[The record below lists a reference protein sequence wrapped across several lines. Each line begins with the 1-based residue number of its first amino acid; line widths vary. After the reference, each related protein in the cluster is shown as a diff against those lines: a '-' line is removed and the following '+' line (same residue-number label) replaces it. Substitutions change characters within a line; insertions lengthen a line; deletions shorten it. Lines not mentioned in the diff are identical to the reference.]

1 MFTSILLI
9 PEITVT
15 LFSSKHPLVVRAKCS
30 KHLWQYLREL
40 GMQLALIEF
49 TIANLVCLSAATSR
63 AESAIQQQCFEV
75 PSMPMTVTL
84 YVFLCKASTAIQ
96 D

>member
-9 PEITVT
+9 PAITAT
-15 LFSSKHPLVVRAKCS
+15 LFSSKHPLVVRVKRS
-30 KHLWQYLREL
+30 QLLWQYLREL

-49 TIANLVCLSAATSR
+49 IIANLVCLSVATSR
-63 AESAIQQQCFEV
+63 AESVIQQQFFEV
-75 PSMPMTVTL
+75 PLMPMMVTL

>member
-9 PEITVT
+9 PVITAT
-15 LFSSKHPLVVRAKCS
+15 LFSSKHPLVVRVKRS
-30 KHLWQYLREL
+30 QLLWQYLREL

-49 TIANLVCLSAATSR
+49 TIAHLVCFSVATSR
-63 AESAIQQQCFEV
+63 TESVIQQQFEV
-75 PSMPMTVTL
+75 PLIPMMVTL
-84 YVFLCKASTAIQ
+84 YVFLCKPSTAIQ